1 MIVHFES
8 IVFYEI
14 KIKNN
19 FPCGKKNQIHS
30 LLQY

>member
-1 MIVHFES
+1 MIVNFES

-14 KIKNN
+14 KIKITSLAV
-19 FPCGKKNQIHS
+19 KKNQIHS